1 MAKKYTP
8 PKHTDLAEF
17 LADLAARRPY
27 ALAVSAAVCANDKV
41 ACEAA
46 QKAFR
51 AAFPQD

>member
-8 PKHTDLAEF
+8 PKHTDLAS
-17 LADLAARRPY
+17 LQAALAARRPY
-27 ALAVSAAVCANDKV
+27 TEAISAAIRSGDLV